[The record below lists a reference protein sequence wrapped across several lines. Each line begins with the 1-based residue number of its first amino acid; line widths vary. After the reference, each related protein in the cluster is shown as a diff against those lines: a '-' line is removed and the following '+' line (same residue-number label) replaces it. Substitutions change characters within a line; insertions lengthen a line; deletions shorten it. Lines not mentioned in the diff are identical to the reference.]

1 MEKRLLPVGI
11 ENFAELREKHFYYID
26 KTGMIKDL
34 LKEQFKVNLITRP
47 RRFGKTLIVSM
58 LAEFFDIQKDSKVT
72 FEGLEISEDQ
82 GLCSQWMNQYPV
94 LSLSLKRVEGLDFE
108 SAYEMLQSAISN
120 LCIQNYYLLESSKV
134 NEVDKNT
141 FRCLANKEASMA
153 DVKSSLYILTRMLQ
167 MYYGKKVILL
177 MDEYDVPL
185 ARASE
190 GGYYE
195 QMLDVIRSFV
205 GLSLKSNDFLEFA
218 VVTGCLK
225 IAKESIFTGTNNFVS
240 NSISSERYSR
250 YFGFTKEEV
259 QKLLTDMKAS
269 DHEKEFTRW
278 YDGYRFGSVG
288 VYCPWDVLNHV
299 AALQMDSSAK
309 PENYWRN
316 TSHNGIIRSFIDRTD
331 LFVKDKFELLLSG
344 GYVREKICEELTYDT
359 LHSSEEN
366 FWSILYLAGYLT
378 QAESSEE
385 DALQEDGKMCLKIP
399 NEEIKTIFA
408 DTVAIWFTD
417 TIKQSDR
424 REMFEAFWNGEDKK
438 AEELVTDVLFDTIS
452 YYDYREDYY
461 HAFLAGIFAGAG
473 YAVESNR
480 EYGLGRPDIVVR
492 DRKRRRALMIEV
504 KHSRDR
510 ESMKYACERALAQI
524 DVNQYARQFLKGYKN
539 VVCYGVSFFEKECV
553 IKTAKHEK

>member
-26 KTGMIKDL
+26 KTGMIRDL

-58 LAEFFDIQKDSKVT
+58 LAEFFDIRKDSKSV
-72 FEGLEISEDQ
+72 FDGLEISEDQ
-82 GLCSQWMNQYPV
+82 RLCSKWMNQYPV

-108 SAYEMLQSAISN
+108 SAYEMLQSVVSD
-120 LCIQNYYLLESSKV
+120 LCIQNYYLLESSRV

-195 QMLDVIRSFV
+195 QMLDVIRNFI
-205 GLSLKSNDFLEFA
+205 GLSLKTNDFLEFA

-259 QKLLTDMKAS
+259 QKLLTDMEAS

-288 VYCPWDVLNHV
+288 VYCPWDVLNHA
-299 AALQMDSSAK
+299 AALQMDSNAR

-316 TSHNGIIRSFIDRTD
+316 TSHNGIIRGFIDRTD
-331 LFVKDKFELLLSG
+331 LFVNDKFELLLSG

-366 FWSILYLAGYLT
+366 FWRILYLTGYLT
-378 QAESSEE
+378 RAENSEE
-385 DALQEDGKMCLKIP
+385 DFFPEDGKVCLRIP

-417 TIKQSDR
+417 TMKRSDR
-424 REMFEAFWNGEDKK
+424 REVFKAFWNGEAKK
-438 AEELVTDVLFDTIS
+438 AEELVTDILFDTIS

-510 ESMKYACERALAQI
+510 KSMEQACEDALEQI
-524 DVNQYARQFLKGYKN
+524 DVNQYARQFLKGYKS
-539 VVCYGVSFFEKECV
+539 VVCYGAAFFEKECV
-553 IKTAKHEK
+553 IKTSK